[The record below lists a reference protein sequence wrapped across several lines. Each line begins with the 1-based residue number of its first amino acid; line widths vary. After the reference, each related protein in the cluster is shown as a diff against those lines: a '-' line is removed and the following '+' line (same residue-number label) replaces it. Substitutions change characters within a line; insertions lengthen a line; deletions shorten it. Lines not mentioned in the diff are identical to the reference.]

1 MYIIFILNFIL
12 KFVSNTFLDFI
23 NDNSVKKSFIIQYKD
38 KNDNK
43 DDKNRI
49 NELEKYVKELEAKL
63 EEKDKKI
70 NEEKIKIDNL
80 NKRIKELER
89 ISKKDPQIN
98 NIIKLED
105 EIKLFKKYNNFS
117 EGEKLISIKFIS
129 DEKDIDYSIVAK
141 NTEKFSKIET
151 LIYDKY
157 PKYIESENNY
167 FVGGNKINRNKTLE
181 QNNINHDDTITLKK
195 SNFE

>member
-167 FVGGNKINRNKTLE
+167 FVDGNKINRNKTLE

>member
-1 MYIIFILNFIL
+1 MSFIL

-63 EEKDKKI
+63 EEKDKII

-167 FVGGNKINRNKTLE
+167 FVDGNKINRNKTLE